1 MVCGPALGDLS
12 PRRGVAHIASLAMPY
27 LIVRESYLDCSC
39 LVDGLPLN
47 EVRTVTEKSSCPS
60 DLRDEKNRRVEFS
73 TPAYNLLNALE
84 KIGYKVVTSSSFVS
98 GHKKFDTKDFVWTLY
113 RRSYDKDIG

>member
-1 MVCGPALGDLS
+1 MGSWTGDRGQHGDQYPHHLT
-12 PRRGVAHIASLAMPY
+12 PRGTRPY
-27 LIVRESYLDCSC
+27 LIVRESYLNNSC

-84 KIGYKVVTSSSFVS
+84 KIGYRVVTSSSFVS
-98 GHKKFDTKDFVWTLY
+98 GQQKFSTKD
-113 RRSYDKDIG
+113 

>member
-1 MVCGPALGDLS
+1 MGVGCETRGHVEAVTSLS
-12 PRRGVAHIASLAMPY
+12 PLTMPY
-27 LIVRESYLDCSC
+27 LIVRESYLNNSC

-60 DLRDEKNRRVEFS
+60 DLRDEKNRRVGVS

-84 KIGYKVVTSSSFVS
+84 KIGYRVVTSSSFVS
-98 GHKKFDTKDFVWTLY
+98 GQQKFSTKDFIWTLY
-113 RRSYDKDIG
+113 RSSYEADMG

>member
-1 MVCGPALGDLS
+1 
-12 PRRGVAHIASLAMPY
+12 MPY
-27 LIVRESYLDCSC
+27 LIVRESYMDCSC

-84 KIGYKVVTSSSFVS
+84 KIGYRVITSSSFVS
-98 GHKKFDTKDFVWTLY
+98 GHKKFETKDFVWTLY
-113 RRSYDKDIG
+113 RSSHEADMG

>member
-1 MVCGPALGDLS
+1 
-12 PRRGVAHIASLAMPY
+12 MPY
-27 LIVRESYLDCSC
+27 LIVRESYIQTSC

-47 EVRTVTEKSSCPS
+47 EVRLITEKSSSPS

-84 KIGYKVVTSSSFVS
+84 KIGYRVITSSSFVS
-98 GHKKFDTKDFVWTLY
+98 GHKKFETKDFVWTLY
-113 RRSYDKDIG
+113 RSSHEADMG